1 MVVSGIGGLIHITG
15 PKVHRTRTLD
25 ILGIENL
32 VPRVLS
38 LHERGTE
45 RGLGTSLSRR
55 TNRKFED
62 VGNKV
67 GGEGAKK
74 KKRKKEIYNVT
85 LPELE
90 PRLESE

>member
-1 MVVSGIGGLIHITG
+1 M
-15 PKVHRTRTLD
+15 
-25 ILGIENL
+25 
-32 VPRVLS
+32 
-38 LHERGTE
+38 
-45 RGLGTSLSRR
+45 SRR

-67 GGEGAKK
+67 RGEGAKK

>member
-1 MVVSGIGGLIHITG
+1 M
-15 PKVHRTRTLD
+15 KTLFPGSY
-25 ILGIENL
+25 LF
-32 VPRVLS
+32 
-38 LHERGTE
+38 HERGTE

>member
-1 MVVSGIGGLIHITG
+1 M
-15 PKVHRTRTLD
+15 
-25 ILGIENL
+25 
-32 VPRVLS
+32 
-38 LHERGTE
+38 
-45 RGLGTSLSRR
+45 SRR
-55 TNRKFED
+55 TNQKFKD

-67 GGEGAKK
+67 GGGGAKK